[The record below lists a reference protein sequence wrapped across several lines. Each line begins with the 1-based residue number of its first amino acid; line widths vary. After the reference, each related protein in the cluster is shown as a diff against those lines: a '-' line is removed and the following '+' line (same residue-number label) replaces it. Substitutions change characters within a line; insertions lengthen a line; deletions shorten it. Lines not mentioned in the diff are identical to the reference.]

1 MKMQN
6 ITENIKMKKTLFLS
20 AAIFLLSILSCN
32 TTEPPQQNKSN
43 LDLTLADTSCTEAWL
58 ELKTTNISLPA
69 NVTIKQDDSLI
80 QTISLTSADTILYV
94 DSLLPNTNYKYQAS
108 SIEHQASSNLL
119 NVTTMDTTS
128 HNFNFQT
135 WTFGGQA
142 GSCTLYDVA
151 IINENDIW
159 ADGGRVYHFN
169 GSVWE
174 DLSEKYPI
182 FINNI
187 EYLSLWGTSSSDMYF
202 GNYWGKIIYWDGN
215 NASVVGDFPNTRIG
229 DLYGLNH
236 NFIIGVGNTGVVP
249 STIVKFDGAEWN
261 IFEGIDFT
269 GHILASTYIVN
280 KDEYYIGGAI
290 SYRYFSGEWNT
301 IPGNMYR
308 IRGNQETGEIVGVGP
323 GNTLVHFNGVD
334 WYDFKDEISQEYN
347 ALYGVFLTGNKIFA
361 VGFNTIPVAKIFI
374 GTRE

>member
-1 MKMQN
+1 MG
-6 ITENIKMKKTLFLS
+6 T
-20 AAIFLLSILSCN
+20 ILIN
-32 TTEPPQQNKSN
+32 
-43 LDLTLADTSCTEAWL
+43 DTSYGIIKWDGNSWVPEKKIGGLEAIYGFS
-58 ELKTTNISLPA
+58 ET
-69 NVTIKQDDSLI
+69 
-80 QTISLTSADTILYV
+80 
-94 DSLLPNTNYKYQAS
+94 
-108 SIEHQASSNLL
+108 
-119 NVTTMDTTS
+119 
-128 HNFNFQT
+128 
-135 WTFGGQA
+135 
-142 GSCTLYDVA
+142 
-151 IINENDIW
+151 DIW